1 MFSYIISFLFIYF
14 LYIICKFYLKKNY
27 HLTFK
32 LKSTYIYA
40 IKMVRTSIYTEII
53 SSDLYFPLEN
63 QVHSQ
68 FNFLCSCYSSSD
80 IEIHC

>member
-1 MFSYIISFLFIYF
+1 M
-14 LYIICKFYLKKNY
+14 
-27 HLTFK
+27 
-32 LKSTYIYA
+32 
-40 IKMVRTSIYTEII
+40 EII

-80 IEIHC
+80 IEIHCWRPICVFIRSHSFFFII